1 MISSETAARMF
12 RYLFAGGT
20 AAVIDLSIFTV
31 LHVAVGL
38 AVPVAA
44 TGSFCFAAVVNYVI
58 SSLFVFRHPLAL
70 RQLAVFVAVAAVGM
84 VINVAVTTGVNA
96 TGLFGAL
103 LDQLSDRIGR
113 PGLIAPY
120 AAVPAKVCGIGS
132 AFLLNFYLNNTFVFR
147 SRADAPPVSPG
158 SA

>member
-12 RYLFAGGT
+12 RYLFAGGA
-20 AAVIDLSIFTV
+20 AAVVDLSIFTV

-70 RQLAVFVAVAAVGM
+70 RQLVVFVAVATLGM

-96 TGLFGAL
+96 MGVFGVI
-103 LDQLSDRIGR
+103 LDQLADRIGR
-113 PGLIAPY
+113 PGLFAPY
-120 AAVPAKVCGIGS
+120 VAVPAKVCGILS

-147 SRADAPPVSPG
+147 NRVEAPPVSPR
-158 SA
+158 AT